1 MCVWLSLGVNLDAS
15 KTQMQ
20 GALGIRSVKI
30 SLVLVM
36 QLNNAMRNGMG
47 FTAKTSAIRWLN
59 LGVNLGDSNTHG
71 FLNKPMPSPGL
82 GCRHSQ
88 NIIDLKII
96 V

>member
-1 MCVWLSLGVNLDAS
+1 MNLGVNLDAS

-30 SLVLVM
+30 SLVLIVKLKM
-36 QLNNAMRNGMG
+36 PYAYGMG
-47 FTAKTSAIRWLN
+47 FRSKTNAIRWLN

-82 GCRHSQ
+82 WCRPS
-88 NIIDLKII
+88 
-96 V
+96 